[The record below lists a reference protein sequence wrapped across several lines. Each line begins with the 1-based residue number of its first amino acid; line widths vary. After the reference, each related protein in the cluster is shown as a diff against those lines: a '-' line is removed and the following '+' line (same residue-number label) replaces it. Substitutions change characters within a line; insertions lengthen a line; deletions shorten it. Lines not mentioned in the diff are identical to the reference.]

1 MNTKI
6 SLSPR
11 QVKLI
16 EGKLVIQICKQSR
29 HMLSTQYTDCIVA
42 SRHMSTIAPKFG
54 IKCVKKVAKP
64 ASESQQVNVST
75 EQSCKTILF
84 YISHIILA

>member
-1 MNTKI
+1 MNSKI

-11 QVKLI
+11 WVKLI
-16 EGKLVIQICKQSR
+16 EGKLIIQICKQSR

-54 IKCVKKVAKP
+54 IKCMDKAKKMAKP
-64 ASESQQVNVST
+64 ASECQ
-75 EQSCKTILF
+75 
-84 YISHIILA
+84 H